1 MRILPSNRERV
12 RLEIFKGVSGAQR
25 TGSEGAALAV
35 LSTAVITYVMYAMN
49 ANVFTGAML
58 GESSILLK
66 RWKKFR
72 QQVSLQTFLAATA
85 S

>member
-1 MRILPSNRERV
+1 MQILPSDRERV

-58 GESSILLK
+58 GE
-66 RWKKFR
+66 F
-72 QQVSLQTFLAATA
+72 SLFFLAKRKARGQ
-85 S
+85 